1 MQAVAQQE
9 TTITDSP
16 NTMRLTLSYQWL
28 IVAMLVVFSA
38 IFHVAGID
46 EFPLS
51 DTEAYQALSAWR
63 SVMPNVTGDPLLADS
78 PMVWWSQKIA
88 FSLLGGSEFS
98 SRIFT
103 ALAGILL
110 SISPLFFMP
119 LLGKSR
125 AYISAILLSISPILL
140 ASARMSSSTTWSLLL
155 AIVMLWFVWRFYETG
170 QKRYGL
176 SALIAMALVIFMTES
191 QSPLLVIVLI
201 GAVVIAL
208 MLTLYASFVDDS
220 PNEVIAR
227 IRNRLASLSWI
238 ESLAITGLIIF
249 SVATGFTLASDG
261 LKVVGESLVQ
271 FLRGFTQSQQPE
283 RYRPLDALIFYEV
296 WLIPFFFIGVG
307 LIAYQQKMTFLERF
321 LMLWVGLG
329 VIVFTVYPDTTA
341 SHAMWLVVPMSVM
354 MAYVISQAFVRVS
367 PPIDAPVL
375 VTDERGLLWGK
386 FTVALITFVMFILLT
401 AHLQFLSRGFLLL
414 PNGTPSTFFANL
426 DSQEL
431 IRQLQIRRYIGLRE
445 AMIVS
450 VIIAVMMLIGYFLA
464 TTIWGAIVPLQGAF
478 IGMFAFVW
486 MAGFGTAWS
495 VSMHRATNPIEMFH
509 YPEMTSSQAFLLR
522 QTAHEI
528 AFRYSGGT
536 LSLPIAVLAPSDGIV
551 AWLLRDFYNTN
562 YVTNIRE
569 AQFYEVIIV
578 PFEAGQGGYPADLG
592 GNYVGQRFELTDRWG
607 GVSGMASNWRLILNP
622 ARVLRA
628 PYQSLVWEM
637 NLDLMTW
644 WLLREVR
651 QKPQTAQAV
660 LLWVRQD
667 VYDNVPLPVPSGR

>member
-9 TTITDSP
+9 TIIANSP
-16 NTMRLTLSYQWL
+16 NTMRLTMSYQWL
-28 IVAMLVVFSA
+28 VVAVVVIFSA
-38 IFHVAGID
+38 VFHIAGID

-98 SRIFT
+98 SRVFT

-110 SISPLFFMP
+110 SISPLFFAP

-125 AYISAILLSISPILL
+125 AYITAILLSISPILL
-140 ASARMSSSTTWSLLL
+140 TNARMSSSTTWSLLL

-170 QKRYGL
+170 QKRYGV
-176 SALIAMALVIFMTES
+176 SALISMAFVIFMTES
-191 QSPLLVIVLI
+191 QAPLLVLILI
-201 GAVVIAL
+201 GAGLIAL
-208 MLTLYASFVDDS
+208 TLTLYASFVDDS
-220 PNEVIAR
+220 PNQIIAQ
-227 IRNRLASLSWI
+227 IRERLSSLPWI
-238 ESLAITGLIIF
+238 EALAVTGLVIF
-249 SVATGFTLASDG
+249 TVATGFMLASDG
-261 LKVVGESLVQ
+261 LKIVGESLAQ
-271 FLRGFTQSQQPE
+271 FLRGFTQAQRPE
-283 RYRPLDALIFYEV
+283 GYRPLDALIFYEV
-296 WLIPFFFIGVG
+296 WLIPFFFIGAG
-307 LIAYQQKMTFLERF
+307 LIVYQHKMTFVERF
-321 LMLWVGLG
+321 LILWVGLG
-329 VIVFTVYPDTTA
+329 FLAFIFYPDMTP
-341 SHAMWLVVPMSVM
+341 SHGAWLVVPMSVM
-354 MAYVISQAFVRVS
+354 MAYVISQAFVRIS

-486 MAGFGTAWS
+486 MAGFGTAWG
-495 VSMHRATNPIEMFH
+495 VAMHRATNPIEMFH
-509 YPEMTSSQAFLLR
+509 YPETTSSQAFLLR
-522 QTAHEI
+522 KTAQEI

-536 LSLPIAVLAPSDGIV
+536 PSLPIAVLAPSDGVV
-551 AWLLRDFYNTN
+551 AWLLRDFYNVK

-578 PFEAGQGGYPADLG
+578 PFGAGATDYPADLG
-592 GNYVGQRFELTDRWG
+592 GDYVGQWFELTDKWD
-607 GVSGMASNWRLILNP
+607 GVSGVASNWRLVLDP

-651 QKPQTAQAV
+651 RQPQSSQAV

-667 VYDNVPLPVPSGR
+667 VYDSVPLLNPTGQ

>member
-16 NTMRLTLSYQWL
+16 NTMRLMLSYQWL
-28 IVAMLVVFSA
+28 MVAMLVIFSV

-51 DTEAYQALSAWR
+51 DTEAYRALSAWR
-63 SVMPNVTGDPLLADS
+63 STMPNVTGEPLLADS
-78 PMVWWSQKIA
+78 PVIWWSQKIA

-103 ALAGILL
+103 ALAGVLL
-110 SISPLFFMP
+110 SISPLFFTP

-125 AYISAILLSISPILL
+125 AYISAVLLSISPILL
-140 ASARMSSSTTWSLLL
+140 ANARMSSSTTWGLLL
-155 AIVMLWFVWRFYETG
+155 AIAMLWFIWRFYETG

-176 SALIAMALVIFMTES
+176 SAFITMACVIFMTES

-201 GAVVIAL
+201 GSGLIAFL
-208 MLTLYASFVDDS
+208 LTLYASFLHDS
-220 PNEVIAR
+220 PNEMLTQ
-227 IRNRLASLSWI
+227 IRNRLSSVSWI
-238 ESLAITGLIIF
+238 EALAVTGLILF
-249 SVATGFTLASDG
+249 CVGTGFTFALDG
-261 LKVVGESLVQ
+261 LKIVGELLTQ
-271 FLRGFTQSQQPE
+271 FLRGFTQSQHPQG
-283 RYRPLDALIFYEV
+283 YRPLDVLIFYEV

-307 LIAYQQKMTFLERF
+307 LIAYQQKMTFVERF

-329 VIVFTVYPDTTA
+329 FIVFVLYPDMTA
-341 SHAMWLVVPMSVM
+341 AHGAWLVVPMSVM

-375 VTDERGLLWGK
+375 VTDERGVLWGK

-431 IRQLQIRRYIGLRE
+431 IRQLSNRRYIGLRE
-445 AMIVS
+445 ALIVS

-478 IGMFAFVW
+478 IGMFVFVC

-495 VSMHRATNPIEMFH
+495 VSMHRVTNPVEMFH

-522 QTAHEI
+522 KTAQEI

-536 LSLPIAVLAPSDGIV
+536 PSLPIAVLAPSDGIV

-578 PFEAGQGGYPADLG
+578 PLDNDVDDYADLG

-607 GVSGMASNWRLILNP
+607 GVSGIASNWRLVLDP

-628 PYQSLVWEM
+628 PYQSLVWEI
-637 NLDLMTW
+637 NLDLLTW

-651 QKPQTAQAV
+651 REPQSSQAV
-660 LLWVRQD
+660 LFWVRQD
-667 VYDNVPLPVPSGR
+667 VYDNVPLPVPIGQ